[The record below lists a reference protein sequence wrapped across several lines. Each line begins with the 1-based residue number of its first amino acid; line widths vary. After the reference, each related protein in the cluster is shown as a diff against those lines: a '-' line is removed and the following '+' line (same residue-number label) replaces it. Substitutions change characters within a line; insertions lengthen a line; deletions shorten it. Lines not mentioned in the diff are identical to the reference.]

1 MGENCCCVRSLDRSL
16 VVDDTFNCVA
26 LIFFELCDLVEQ
38 ERIVVVW

>member
-1 MGENCCCVRSLDRSL
+1 M
-16 VVDDTFNCVA
+16 VDDTFNCVA